1 MEFKTIYNSTN
12 DVMRILGQQ
21 RICGLLNEDFEAVLN
36 AHKAYNGISI
46 ANLNLLFDIALDFY
60 SLGVVTGKRLD
71 RAEHARKEYK
81 TLTEN
86 A

>member
-1 MEFKTIYNSTN
+1 MEIKTIYNSTN

-21 RICGLLNEDFEAVLN
+21 CVCSLINDDFVAVMN
-36 AHKAYNGISI
+36 AHKDYHGIKDTNKLFEI
-46 ANLNLLFDIALDFY
+46 AIDFY
-60 SLGVVTGKRLD
+60 SLGIVTGKRLD
-71 RAEHARKEYK
+71 RAERARKEYK